1 MIFSDFTTASQFRER
16 AHEER
21 RTAVIKLVRS
31 VIAHPEVHDRLVS
44 DNTPDWLIDGLLH
57 DYMRDTPLT
66 NVLLNRS
73 GMVFPAN
80 EGETVHDAILTHD
93 NHTEDY
99 DLIAALRR
107 VGMTGGLDM
116 TNGRIHT

>member
-1 MIFSDFTTASQFRER
+1 MMFSDFTTASQFRER

-31 VIAHPEVHDRLVS
+31 VIAHPEVHDTLVS

-80 EGETVHDAILTHD
+80 EGETVHSCALTYD

-99 DLIAALRR
+99 DLIEAFRR
-107 VGMTGGLDM
+107 VGTMGGIQI